1 MNAVFKTFLALIRLP
16 GYPGISLAMF
26 LSGIASSFAVPYT
39 SLFGATEAHMTPVRL
54 GIFMTLT
61 AVSSVVVSAY
71 LGRIADRR
79 SDKKRIVLLSIAGSA
94 LGYALLCV
102 TRNYI
107 LLTIFGCVFLSI
119 GAAVFPQLF
128 TFSKARLH
136 AEGIKDTELP
146 MATLRTTLSCAW
158 VFGPAAGAIVLGV
171 SGFNGLFLSA
181 AGAFAVAGVIVLFMR
196 EPKVYDALEA
206 GDKTSSE
213 IPQQGKN
220 AHVYAALVSFT
231 LIGMGSAIATIMLPV
246 LIVDQLHG
254 TTAHVAQMV
263 GLGAFAEIP
272 MMLMLGGASRRI
284 NKSNMIAFASLSH
297 IVYFA
302 GIAMAPNLW
311 VLVPL
316 QILNAVV
323 VAVTSCLGMSY
334 FQEMMPGALARA
346 TTLFFNTM
354 RTGSVMAGVASGFV
368 AATWGYRAVFV
379 FCVMLATTASVVLF
393 IFNYQRGVK
402 VFIDP
407 PVEPAVLPVAP
418 GTALE
423 VADHAQSATKV

>member
-1 MNAVFKTFLALIRLP
+1 MNAVFKTFLALLRLP
-16 GYPGISLAMF
+16 GYPGMALAMF
-26 LSGIASSFAVPYT
+26 LAGIASSFAVPYT

-61 AVSSVVVSAY
+61 AISSVIVSTY
-71 LGRIADRR
+71 LGRVADRR
-79 SDKKRIVLLSIAGSA
+79 ADKKRIVVLSIAGA
-94 LGYALLCV
+94 AMGYALLCV
-102 TRNYI
+102 TRNYV

-128 TFSKARLH
+128 TFGKARLH
-136 AEGIKDTELP
+136 AAGIENTELP

-158 VFGPAAGAIVLGV
+158 VFGPAIGAIVLGV

-181 AGAFAVAGVIVLFMR
+181 AGAFAVAGVIVMLMR
-196 EPKVYDALEA
+196 EPKVYDTADSA
-206 GDKTSSE
+206 DATSSE
-213 IPQQGKN
+213 IPPQGKN
-220 AHVYAALVSFT
+220 AHVYAALAAFT
-231 LIGMGSAIATIMLPV
+231 LIGMGSTIAMIMLPV

-272 MMLMLGGASRRI
+272 MMLMLGGAAQRI
-284 NKSNMIAFASLSH
+284 NKANMIAFASMSH

-302 GIAMAPNLW
+302 GIALAPNLW

-334 FQEMMPGALARA
+334 FQELIPGALARA

-379 FCVMLATTASVVLF
+379 FCVLLASTASALLF
-393 IFNYQRGVK
+393 AFNYQRGAKLFNNAPAEPDKPETTVI
-402 VFIDP
+402 VMTEQ
-407 PVEPAVLPVAP
+407 VETAP
-418 GTALE
+418 
-423 VADHAQSATKV
+423 

>member
-1 MNAVFKTFLALIRLP
+1 
-16 GYPGISLAMF
+16 
-26 LSGIASSFAVPYT
+26 
-39 SLFGATEAHMTPVRL
+39 
-54 GIFMTLT
+54 
-61 AVSSVVVSAY
+61 
-71 LGRIADRR
+71 
-79 SDKKRIVLLSIAGSA
+79 
-94 LGYALLCV
+94 
-102 TRNYI
+102 
-107 LLTIFGCVFLSI
+107 
-119 GAAVFPQLF
+119 
-128 TFSKARLH
+128 
-136 AEGIKDTELP
+136 

-158 VFGPAAGAIVLGV
+158 VFGPAIGAIVLGV

-181 AGAFAVAGVIVLFMR
+181 AGAFAVAGLIVLCMR
-196 EPKVYDALEA
+196 EPKAYDTYEA
-206 GDKTSSE
+206 ADKTSSE
-213 IPQQGKN
+213 IPQQAKN

-272 MMLMLGGASRRI
+272 MMLLLGGAAQRI
-284 NKSNMIAFASLSH
+284 NKANMIAFASLSH

-302 GIAMAPNLW
+302 GIALAPNLW

-334 FQEMMPGALARA
+334 FQELMPGALARA

-354 RTGSVMAGVASGFV
+354 RTGSVLAGVASGFV

-379 FCVMLATTASVVLF
+379 FCVLLASTASIVLF
-393 IFNYQRGVK
+393 IFNYQRGAK
-402 VFIDP
+402 IFIDHAAQP
-407 PVEPAVLPVAP
+407 EAQNTAVAVAKR
-418 GTALE
+418 
-423 VADHAQSATKV
+423 SATAP

>member
-284 NKSNMIAFASLSH
+284 NKANMIAFASLSH

-393 IFNYQRGVK
+393 IFNYQRGAK

-418 GTALE
+418 STALE

>member
-1 MNAVFKTFLALIRLP
+1 MNAIFKTFLALIRFP
-16 GYPGISLAMF
+16 GHPGISLAMF

-39 SLFGATEAHMTPVRL
+39 SLFGATEAHMTPIRF

-61 AVSSVVVSAY
+61 AVSSVIVSTY

-102 TRNYI
+102 TRNYV
-107 LLTIFGCVFLSI
+107 LLTIFGGVFLSI

-128 TFSKARLH
+128 TFGKARRH
-136 AEGIKDTELP
+136 AEGIEHTELP
-146 MATLRTTLSCAW
+146 MATLRTTLSCTW
-158 VFGPAAGAIVLGV
+158 VFGPAAGAFAVGGLIVLC
-171 SGFNGLFLSA
+171 
-181 AGAFAVAGVIVLFMR
+181 MR
-196 EPKVYDALEA
+196 EPKTYDTYEA
-206 GDKTSSE
+206 ADKTSNE
-213 IPQQGKN
+213 IPQQAKN
-220 AHVYAALVSFT
+220 AYVYAALVSFT
-231 LIGMGSAIATIMLPV
+231 LIGMGSVIATIMLPV

-272 MMLMLGGASRRI
+272 MMLLLGGASRRI
-284 NKSNMIAFASLSH
+284 NKANMIAFASLSH

-302 GIAMAPNLW
+302 GIALAPNLW

-334 FQEMMPGALARA
+334 FQELMPGALAPATPCFLTSCARA
-346 TTLFFNTM
+346 PCWRGWRWALWP
-354 RTGSVMAGVASGFV
+354 RPGVIARCS
-368 AATWGYRAVFV
+368 
-379 FCVMLATTASVVLF
+379 C
-393 IFNYQRGVK
+393 
-402 VFIDP
+402 
-407 PVEPAVLPVAP
+407 
-418 GTALE
+418 
-423 VADHAQSATKV
+423 SA

>member
-1 MNAVFKTFLALIRLP
+1 MNAVFRTFLALIRLP

-26 LSGIASSFAVPYT
+26 LSGVASSFAVPYT

-61 AVSSVVVSAY
+61 AVSSVIVSTF

-102 TRNYI
+102 TRNYV

-128 TFSKARLH
+128 TFGKARLH
-136 AEGIKDTELP
+136 SEGIENTELP

-158 VFGPAAGAIVLGV
+158 VFGPAVGAIVLGAL
-171 SGFNGLFLSA
+171 GFNGLFLSA
-181 AGAFAVAGVIVLFMR
+181 AGAFVVAGVIMSLLR
-196 EPKVYDALEA
+196 EPKAYDPLEA
-206 GDKTSSE
+206 TDIDSSE
-213 IPQQGKN
+213 IPPQAKN
-220 AHVYAALVSFT
+220 ARVYAALVSFT

-254 TTAHVAQMV
+254 TTKHVAQMV

-272 MMLMLGGASRRI
+272 MMLMLGGAARRI
-284 NKSNMIAFASLSH
+284 NKANMIAWASMSH
-297 IVYFA
+297 ILYFA
-302 GIAMAPNLW
+302 GIALAPNLW

-334 FQEMMPGALARA
+334 FQELMPGALARA

-354 RTGSVMAGVASGFV
+354 RTGSVLAGVASGFV

-379 FCVMLATTASVVLF
+379 FCVLLASSASLILF
-393 IFNYQRGVK
+393 AFNYQRGK
-402 VFIDP
+402 GVFI
-407 PVEPAVLPVAP
+407 EQE
-418 GTALE
+418 GAL
-423 VADHAQSATKV
+423 AQEAGDASASVNAS

>member
-16 GYPGISLAMF
+16 GYTGISFAMF

-54 GIFMTLT
+54 GLFMTLT
-61 AVSSVVVSAY
+61 AVSSVIVSTV

-79 SDKKRIVLLSIAGSA
+79 ADKKRIVLLSIAGSA

-102 TRNYI
+102 TRNYV

-128 TFSKARLH
+128 TFGKARLH
-136 AEGIKDTELP
+136 AEGIENTELP

-158 VFGPAAGAIVLGV
+158 VFGPAAGAIVLGAT
-171 SGFNGLFLSA
+171 GFNGLFLSA
-181 AGAFAVAGVIVLFMR
+181 AGAFAVAGVIVSLMR
-196 EPKVYDALEA
+196 EPKTYDALDA
-206 GDKTSSE
+206 ADPASSSE
-213 IPQQGKN
+213 IPPQGKN

-231 LIGMGSAIATIMLPV
+231 LIGMGSAIAIIMLPV

-272 MMLMLGGASRRI
+272 MMLMLGGAARRI
-284 NKSNMIAFASLSH
+284 NKANMIAWASLSH

-302 GIAMAPNLW
+302 GIALAPNLW

-334 FQEMMPGALARA
+334 FQELMPGALARA

-354 RTGSVMAGVASGFV
+354 RTGSVMAGVVSGFV
-368 AATWGYRAVFV
+368 AAAWGYRAVFA
-379 FCVMLATTASVVLF
+379 FCVLLASSASVILF
-393 IFNYQRGVK
+393 VFNYQRGK
-402 VFIDP
+402 PVFAGDD
-407 PVEPAVLPVAP
+407 AA
-418 GTALE
+418 
-423 VADHAQSATKV
+423 

>member
-1 MNAVFKTFLALIRLP
+1 
-16 GYPGISLAMF
+16 
-26 LSGIASSFAVPYT
+26 VPYT
-39 SLFGATEAHMTPVRL
+39 SLFGATEAHMTPLRL
-54 GIFMTLT
+54 GIFMSAT
-61 AVSSVVVSAY
+61 ASSSVIVSAY
-71 LGRIADRR
+71 LGRLADRR

-107 LLTIFGCVFLSI
+107 LLTVFGCVFLSI

-128 TFSKARLH
+128 TFGKARLH
-136 AEGIKDTELP
+136 AEGVEHTELP

-158 VFGPAAGAIVLGV
+158 VFGPAVGAIVLGAL
-171 SGFNGLFLSA
+171 GFNGLFLSA
-181 AGAFAVAGVIVLFMR
+181 AAAFALAGVIVVFLR
-196 EPKVYDALEA
+196 EPATYDSTEA
-206 GDKTSSE
+206 TESNLP
-213 IPQQGKN
+213 PQARN
-220 AHVYAALVSFT
+220 AHVYAAMVSFT
-231 LIGMGSAIATIMLPV
+231 LIGMGSAIAVIMLPV

-272 MMLMLGGASRRI
+272 MMLMLGGAAKRI
-284 NKSNMIAFASLSH
+284 TKSNMIAWASLSH
-297 IVYFA
+297 IVYFI
-302 GIAMAPNLW
+302 GIAFAPNLW
-311 VLVPL
+311 MLVPL

-334 FQEMMPGALARA
+334 FQELMPGALARA

-379 FCVMLATTASVVLF
+379 FCAVLASTASAVLF
-393 IFNYQRGVK
+393 AFNYERGVP
-402 VFIDP
+402 VFSDVP
-407 PVEPAVLPVAP
+407 DTRGEAVQE
-418 GTALE
+418 G
-423 VADHAQSATKV
+423 S

>member
-1 MNAVFKTFLALIRLP
+1 
-16 GYPGISLAMF
+16 MF

-61 AVSSVVVSAY
+61 AISSVLVSTY
-71 LGRIADRR
+71 LGRVADRR
-79 SDKKRIVLLSIAGSA
+79 ADKKRIVVLSIAGSA

-102 TRNYI
+102 TRNYV

-128 TFSKARLH
+128 TFGKARLH
-136 AEGIKDTELP
+136 AEGIENTELP

-158 VFGPAAGAIVLGV
+158 VFGPAVGAIVLGV

-181 AGAFAVAGVIVLFMR
+181 SGAFLVAGVIVMLMR
-196 EPKVYDALEA
+196 EPKVYDQEDAA
-206 GDKTSSE
+206 ADVTSSA
-213 IPQQGKN
+213 IPPQGKN
-220 AHVYAALVSFT
+220 AHVYAALAAFT
-231 LIGMGSAIATIMLPV
+231 LIGMGSAIAVIMLPV

-302 GIAMAPNLW
+302 GIALAPNLW

-334 FQEMMPGALARA
+334 FQELMPGALARA

-379 FCVMLATTASVVLF
+379 FCVLLASTASAILF
-393 IFNYQRGVK
+393 IFNYQRGAKMFRDLPAENEMTTTVI
-402 VFIDP
+402 V
-407 PVEPAVLPVAP
+407 VAEPAEPVA
-418 GTALE
+418 
-423 VADHAQSATKV
+423 

>member
-61 AVSSVVVSAY
+61 AVSSVIVSTY

-128 TFSKARLH
+128 TFGKARLH
-136 AEGIKDTELP
+136 AEGIEHTEMP

-158 VFGPAAGAIVLGV
+158 VFGPAVGAIVLGV

-181 AGAFAVAGVIVLFMR
+181 AGAFAIAGFIVLCMR
-196 EPKVYDALEA
+196 EPKAYDTLEA
-206 GDKTSSE
+206 ADKTSSE
-213 IPQQGKN
+213 IPPQDKN

-231 LIGMGSAIATIMLPV
+231 LIGMGSDRDNHAAGA
-246 LIVDQLHG
+246 DCRS
-254 TTAHVAQMV
+254 VARHDRARRAD
-263 GLGAFAEIP
+263 GR
-272 MMLMLGGASRRI
+272 SRRVRRD
-284 NKSNMIAFASLSH
+284 SDDAL
-297 IVYFA
+297 
-302 GIAMAPNLW
+302 PRRR
-311 VLVPL
+311 VPAH
-316 QILNAVV
+316 QQGEHDCVC
-323 VAVTSCLGMSY
+323 VAVAYRLFRGHRVRA
-334 FQEMMPGALARA
+334 QPVGARA
-346 TTLFFNTM
+346 
-354 RTGSVMAGVASGFV
+354 
-368 AATWGYRAVFV
+368 AT
-379 FCVMLATTASVVLF
+379 
-393 IFNYQRGVK
+393 
-402 VFIDP
+402 DP
-407 PVEPAVLPVAP
+407 
-418 GTALE
+418 
-423 VADHAQSATKV
+423 